1 MPRIDIG
8 MAYDYLIVLFCDGYP
23 VIYTKCNLCI
33 NQSRMRKEVY
43 GNRGAHTNEW
53 ITLRWGGPCLWSK
66 YYTGKATII
75 LYVKFWRLFLVTGSC
90 LWYNG
95 EVRKDEIL

>member
-43 GNRGAHTNEW
+43 GNRGAHTNE
-53 ITLRWGGPCLWSK
+53 
-66 YYTGKATII
+66 
-75 LYVKFWRLFLVTGSC
+75 
-90 LWYNG
+90 
-95 EVRKDEIL
+95 